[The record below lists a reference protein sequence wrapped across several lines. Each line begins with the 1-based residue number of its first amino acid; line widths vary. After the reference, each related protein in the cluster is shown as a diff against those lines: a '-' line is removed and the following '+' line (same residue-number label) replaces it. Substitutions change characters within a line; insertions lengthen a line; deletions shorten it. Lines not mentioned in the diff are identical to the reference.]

1 VDAAAHLQ
9 RLFGHASLR
18 PGQREAVEA
27 AFAQRD
33 ALVVMP
39 TGSGKSRCYQLLRP
53 PVTGLQPDAPA
64 APLDE
69 GLATRLRDWRS
80 VRSRN
85 DGVPAYVV
93 LTDACLDEVC
103 RRLPGDER
111 ELPAV
116 PGMGP
121 ARIERY
127 GQDLLEL
134 VRSGLGAGVSRPPM
148 PV

>member
-1 VDAAAHLQ
+1 
-9 RLFGHASLR
+9 
-18 PGQREAVEA
+18 
-27 AFAQRD
+27 
-33 ALVVMP
+33 
-39 TGSGKSRCYQLLRP
+39 
-53 PVTGLQPDAPA
+53 
-64 APLDE
+64 
-69 GLATRLRDWRS
+69 

-93 LTDACLDEVC
+93 LTNACLDEVC

-111 ELPAV
+111 ELLAV

-127 GQDLLEL
+127 GQELLEL